1 MFFQR
6 RAMNKDLEL
15 AGRMF
20 SETLRRE
27 SLHRELLGKE

>member
-1 MFFQR
+1 
-6 RAMNKDLEL
+6 MNKDLEL

-27 SLHRELLGKE
+27 SLSAQGALGQGMRQR